1 MAFDQAVAGFCRA
14 ASKKLARGSR
24 RNLGKI
30 DVTVFCRHCIA
41 HPQLRWDSAG
51 LCLSS
56 RWTVQVV
63 SPMNGEV
70 KEVRMTSRFQ
80 VFALL
85 LWLAAGTAPAAAA
98 ETLRISAQSTGT
110 FAWQLDV
117 IRRHGLAEDA
127 GLDLKISESAS
138 PDAGKLAL
146 NSGSVDLAVVDW
158 LWVARAR
165 ALGAKW
171 LFYPYSSAAG
181 AVMVKGDSP
190 VREIKDLKDRVLGIA
205 GGPLDKSWLIV
216 QAAAIRQGI
225 DLKRAAKLE
234 YGAPP
239 LISQKLQ
246 QGETEASLNFWNFC
260 ASLETR
266 GYRRILDV
274 RDAEA
279 ALGLHQPLALIGY
292 VFSEQFAAN
301 HKSTIDRFIAAAQK
315 ANDIML
321 RSDTEWEALR
331 PLMNAEDDRTFKAY
345 RDRTRE
351 GIPQRPVAA
360 EEEDARTLFRALA
373 NIGGAPL
380 VGPSQELDQALYYK
394 PTPAAETE
402 HCCREL
408 IR

>member
-1 MAFDQAVAGFCRA
+1 VNGDVRATSLFQIFVA
-14 ASKKLARGSR
+14 
-24 RNLGKI
+24 
-30 DVTVFCRHCIA
+30 
-41 HPQLRWDSAG
+41 
-51 LCLSS
+51 LCL
-56 RWTVQVV
+56 
-63 SPMNGEV
+63 
-70 KEVRMTSRFQ
+70 
-80 VFALL
+80 
-85 LWLAAGTAPAAAA
+85 AGSVPARA
-98 ETLRISAQSTGT
+98 TDILRIGLQTTGT

-127 GLDLKISESAS
+127 GLDLKISEFAS

-158 LWVARAR
+158 LWAARAR

-181 AVMVKGDSP
+181 AIMVKDDSP
-190 VREIKDLKDRVLGIA
+190 IRGIKDIKGRVLGIA

-246 QGETEASLNFWNFC
+246 QGEAEASLNFWNFC

-266 GYRRILDV
+266 GYRRIFDV

-279 ALGLHQPLALIGY
+279 ALGLHQPVALIGY
-292 VFSEQFAAN
+292 VFSEQFAAT
-301 HKSTIDRFIAAAQK
+301 HESAIGRFIAAAQQ

-321 RSDTEWEALR
+321 RSDEEWDALR
-331 PLMNAEDDRTFKAY
+331 PLMNADDDRTFKAY

-351 GIPQRPVAA
+351 GMPQRPIAA
-360 EEEDARTLFRALA
+360 EEADARTLFRALA
-373 NIGGAPL
+373 NIGGADL
-380 VGPSQELDQALYYK
+380 VGPSRELDRGLYYQ
-394 PTPAAETE
+394 PARTE
-402 HCCREL
+402 MQRCCREY